1 MQNLAVCFINYI
13 LCNTNGIIIF
23 ESISKNEARKIRFEK
38 AERLF
43 QSVPIGYCFTF
54 LFIGRSIG
62 KQDYFLQKSVYRE
75 SIFPR
80 TGRTFLSL
88 KTTSLLRV
96 EFPSPFKNQR
106 QRNREYTC
114 GLTVFAIKS
123 FRARVSILS
132 EDR

>member
-62 KQDYFLQKSVYRE
+62 KQDYFYRKAFIE
-75 SIFPR
+75 NRYFPER
-80 TGRTFLSL
+80 A
-88 KTTSLLRV
+88 V
-96 EFPSPFKNQR
+96 P
-106 QRNREYTC
+106 
-114 GLTVFAIKS
+114 S
-123 FRARVSILS
+123 FR
-132 EDR
+132 